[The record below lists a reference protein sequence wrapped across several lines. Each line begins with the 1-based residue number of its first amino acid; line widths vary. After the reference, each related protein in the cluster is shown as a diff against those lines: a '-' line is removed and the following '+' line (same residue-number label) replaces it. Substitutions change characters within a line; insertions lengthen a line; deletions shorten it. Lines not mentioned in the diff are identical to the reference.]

1 MRTYAPK
8 PQDIERGWYVVDA
21 QDAVLGRL
29 ATEVAAILRGKHKPI
44 WAPNAD
50 VGDHVIVVN
59 AGGIQLSGD
68 KGNKK
73 MAYRHSGYPGGLTAT
88 KYSYLLDEKPTFV
101 IEKAVKGMLPHNR
114 LGRSMVKKLSVYEGS
129 EHPHSAQQ
137 PQPLKLGDNPKWNGL
152 PVAKPKVVETEE
164 EAAGAKKPA
173 AARAVR
179 AAKLKAKPEAKKTAT
194 RQPEAKKTATRQP
207 EAKKTATRKPATKPK
222 TATKTAVRK
231 PRAKK
236 TEEK

>member
-29 ATEVAAILRGKHKPI
+29 ATEVASILRGKHKPI

-50 VGDHVIVVN
+50 VGDHVIVIN
-59 AGGIQLSGD
+59 AAGIQLSGD

-73 MAYRHSGYPGGLTAT
+73 MAYSHSGYPGGLTAT
-88 KYSYLLDEKPTFV
+88 KYSHLLDEKPTFV

-114 LGRSMVKKLSVYEGS
+114 LGRAMAKKLSVYEGA

-137 PQPLKLGDNPKWNGL
+137 AQPLKLGVIPRWDGL
-152 PVAKPKVVETEE
+152 PVPKVKVETTEEKPAAARKPAAAGAARMEKPKVKP
-164 EAAGAKKPA
+164 AAKKPAAKKPA
-173 AARAVR
+173 AARAG
-179 AAKLKAKPEAKKTAT
+179 
-194 RQPEAKKTATRQP
+194 
-207 EAKKTATRKPATKPK
+207 TKPK
-222 TATKTAVRK
+222 ASTARATVRK

>member
-59 AGGIQLSGD
+59 AAGIQLSGD

-73 MAYRHSGYPGGLTAT
+73 MAYHHSGYPGGLTAT

-137 PQPLKLGDNPKWNGL
+137 PLPLKLGEIPKWNGL
-152 PVAKPKVVETEE
+152 PVAKPKPVETEE
-164 EAAGAKKPA
+164 KPAGAKKPA
-173 AARAVR
+173 AARAAR
-179 AAKLKAKPEAKKTAT
+179 AAKPKAKPA
-194 RQPEAKKTATRQP
+194 
-207 EAKKTATRKPATKPK
+207 AKKTATRKPGVKPKTVKPK
-222 TATKTAVRK
+222 TATSKTAVRK

>member
-29 ATEVAAILRGKHKPI
+29 ATEVASVLRGKHKPI

-50 VGDHVIVVN
+50 VGDHVIVIN
-59 AGGIQLSGD
+59 AAGIQLTGD

-73 MAYRHSGYPGGLTAT
+73 MAYRHSGYPGGLTTTA
-88 KYSYLLDEKPTFV
+88 YSHLLEDKPVFV

-114 LGRSMVKKLSVYEGS
+114 LGRSMGKKLSVYEGP

-137 PQPLKLGDNPKWNGL
+137 PRPLKLGEIPKWDGL
-152 PVAKPKVVETEE
+152 PVPKVPAPKVEKPKEKSV
-164 EAAGAKKPA
+164 AAKKPA
-173 AARAVR
+173 AAKAV
-179 AAKLKAKPEAKKTAT
+179 KTAKPKASEPAKKPATAKAEAKPKAAT
-194 RQPEAKKTATRQP
+194 
-207 EAKKTATRKPATKPK
+207 ATKPK
-222 TATKTAVRK
+222 AATAKATERK

>member
-29 ATEVAAILRGKHKPI
+29 ATEVASVLRGKHKPI

-50 VGDHVIVVN
+50 VGDHVIVIN
-59 AGGIQLSGD
+59 AAGIQLTGD

-88 KYSYLLDEKPTFV
+88 KYAHLLDEKPVFV

-114 LGRSMVKKLSVYEGS
+114 LGRSMAKKLSVYEGA
-129 EHPHSAQQ
+129 EHPHTAQL
-137 PQPLKLGDNPKWNGL
+137 PRPLKLGEIPKWDGL
-152 PVAKPKVVETEE
+152 PAPKVAKAAKVEKPKGKP
-164 EAAGAKKPA
+164 AGAKKPPA
-173 AARAVR
+173 AGAVKTER
-179 AAKLKAKPEAKKTAT
+179 PKPSPAAKKPVAAAKPEAKPKAT
-194 RQPEAKKTATRQP
+194 PAKAT
-207 EAKKTATRKPATKPK
+207 E
-222 TATKTAVRK
+222 RK

>member
-59 AGGIQLSGD
+59 AAGIQLSGD

-73 MAYRHSGYPGGLTAT
+73 IAYSHSGYPGGLTAT
-88 KYSYLLDEKPTFV
+88 KYSHLLEDKPTFV

-114 LGRSMVKKLSVYEGS
+114 LGRTMAKKLSVYEGS

-137 PQPLKLGDNPKWNGL
+137 PRPLKLGEIPKWDGL
-152 PVAKPKVVETEE
+152 PMPKTVEVKDKP
-164 EAAGAKKPA
+164 AASKKPA
-173 AARAVR
+173 AARAAR
-179 AAKLKAKPEAKKTAT
+179 AVKTAGVEKPKAKPAA
-194 RQPEAKKTATRQP
+194 
-207 EAKKTATRKPATKPK
+207 RKPAAAAGAKPKAASKPK
-222 TATKTAVRK
+222 TASKPKAATAKATERK

-236 TEEK
+236 TEER